1 MVSAAG
7 ARDLA
12 ALVGAE
18 TLAGRWG
25 DAVRQAQEDRDAIA
39 RARGQRDPRTTLDVP
54 DLLPTADELLERVI
68 SLAPTLHGLD
78 GALAPAALQL
88 LEERI
93 KRAGAGGEGGG
104 GGEANART
112 LAMLEHQ
119 RTTLREFEQRRDAL
133 ARKMEKALLALARLR
148 YEAKRLRGL

>member
-39 RARGQRDPRTTLDVP
+39 HARGQRDPRTTLDVP
-54 DLLPTADELLERVI
+54 DLLPTAEELLERVI

-93 KRAGAGGEGGG
+93 SRAGADG
-104 GGEANART
+104 GGEASART

-119 RTTLREFEQRRDAL
+119 RTTLREFEERRDAL

>member
-1 MVSAAG
+1 MVAAAG

-12 ALVGAE
+12 ALVGAD

-25 DAVRQAQEDRDAIA
+25 DAVRQAHQDRDAIA
-39 RARGQRDPRTTLDVP
+39 VARGQRDPGTTLDVP

-68 SLAPTLHGLD
+68 SLAPTLHALD
-78 GALAPAALQL
+78 TALAPGTVQL
-88 LEERI
+88 LDERI
-93 KRAGAGGEGGG
+93 ARASGDPGS
-104 GGEANART
+104 EASARS

-119 RTTLREFEQRRDAL
+119 RTTLNELGSRRDLL

-148 YEAKRLRGL
+148 YEAKRLRGR

>member
-1 MVSAAG
+1 MSAAG

-25 DAVRQAQEDRDAIA
+25 QAVRQAQEDRDAIA

-93 KRAGAGGEGGG
+93 
-104 GGEANART
+104 ART
-112 LAMLEHQ
+112 RGDGDSEVNVRTRTMLEHQ
-119 RTTLREFEQRRDAL
+119 RATLREFEDRRELL
-133 ARKMEKALLALARLR
+133 AKKMEKALLALARLR

>member
-1 MVSAAG
+1 MVPAAG

-12 ALVGAE
+12 ALVGAG

-39 RARGQRDPRTTLDVP
+39 VARGQRDPRTTLDVP
-54 DLLPTADELLERVI
+54 DLLPTAEELLDRVI

-78 GALAPAALQL
+78 DALAPAAMQALD
-88 LEERI
+88 ERI
-93 KRAGAGGEGGG
+93 ARATDDSAS
-104 GGEANART
+104 EASVRS

-119 RTTLREFEQRRDAL
+119 RATLRELETRRDVL

>member
-12 ALVGAE
+12 ALVGAD

-25 DAVRQAQEDRDAIA
+25 DTVRQAQEDRDAIA
-39 RARGQRDPRTTLDVP
+39 VARGQRDPRTTLAVP
-54 DLLPTADELLERVI
+54 DLLPIAEELFDRVI

-78 GALAPAALQL
+78 RALAPATLQTL
-88 LEERI
+88 DDQI
-93 KRAGAGGEGGG
+93 TRAAGDSAN
-104 GGEANART
+104 EASVRS
-112 LAMLEHQ
+112 LAILEHQ
-119 RTTLREFEQRRDAL
+119 RTTLRELETRRDLL

-148 YEAKRLRGL
+148 YEAKRLRGR

>member
-1 MVSAAG
+1 MPAAG

-25 DAVRQAQEDRDAIA
+25 QAVRQAQEDRDAIA

-54 DLLPTADELLERVI
+54 DLLPIAEELFDRVI

-78 GALAPAALQL
+78 GALAPSALQL

-93 KRAGAGGEGGG
+93 DRTRNDGDD
-104 GGEANART
+104 EANVRT
-112 LAMLEHQ
+112 RAMLEHQ
-119 RTTLREFEQRRDAL
+119 RATLREFAERRDLL
-133 ARKMEKALLALARLR
+133 AKKMEKALLALARLR

>member
-1 MVSAAG
+1 MSAAG

-25 DAVRQAQEDRDAIA
+25 QAVRQAQEDRDAIA

-54 DLLPTADELLERVI
+54 DLLPTAEELLERVI

-93 KRAGAGGEGGG
+93 
-104 GGEANART
+104 ART
-112 LAMLEHQ
+112 RGDGDSEVSVRTRTMLEHQ
-119 RTTLREFEQRRDAL
+119 RETLREFEQRRDLL
-133 ARKMEKALLALARLR
+133 AKKMEKALLALARLR

>member
-25 DAVRQAQEDRDAIA
+25 NSVRQAQEDRDAIA
-39 RARGQRDPRTTLDVP
+39 VARGQRDPRTVLDVP
-54 DLLPTADELLERVI
+54 DLLPTAEELLERVI

-78 GALAPAALQL
+78 AALAPGAIQL
-88 LEERI
+88 LDERI
-93 KRAGAGGEGGG
+93 TRASRDPESDSSVRSL
-104 GGEANART
+104 E
-112 LAMLEHQ
+112 MLEHQ
-119 RTTLREFEQRRDAL
+119 RSTLRDLESRRDQL

-148 YEAKRLRGL
+148 YEAKRLRGR

>member
-1 MVSAAG
+1 MVAAAG
-7 ARDLA
+7 ARNLA

-25 DAVRQAQEDRDAIA
+25 DAVRQAHEDRDAIA
-39 RARGQRDPRTTLDVP
+39 VAKGQRDPRTVLDVP
-54 DLLPTADELLERVI
+54 DLLPTAEELLERVI

-78 GALAPAALQL
+78 SALTPNAMQL

-93 KRAGAGGEGGG
+93 TRAASDPGS
-104 GGEANART
+104 EASARS
-112 LAMLEHQ
+112 LAMLEHH
-119 RTTLREFEQRRDAL
+119 RTALRELEARRDLL

-148 YEAKRLRGL
+148 YEAKRLRGR

>member
-1 MVSAAG
+1 MAPAAG

-25 DAVRQAQEDRDAIA
+25 DAVRKAQDDRDAIA
-39 RARGQRDPRTTLDVP
+39 VARGQRDPRTTLDTP

-68 SLAPTLHGLD
+68 ALAPTLHGLD
-78 GALAPAALQL
+78 GALAPGALQL
-88 LEERI
+88 LDERI
-93 KRAGAGGEGGG
+93 APAAGNGES
-104 GGEANART
+104 ESAARSR
-112 LAMLEHQ
+112 AMLEHQ
-119 RTTLREFEQRRDAL
+119 RATLRELESRRDQL

-148 YEAKRLRGL
+148 YEAKRLRGR

>member
-54 DLLPTADELLERVI
+54 DLLPTAEELLDRVI

-93 KRAGAGGEGGG
+93 SRAAGDG
-104 GGEANART
+104 GGETSART

-119 RTTLREFEQRRDAL
+119 RTTLREFAERRDTL
-133 ARKMEKALLALARLR
+133 AKKMEKALLALARLR

>member
-25 DAVRQAQEDRDAIA
+25 NSVRQAQEDRDAIA
-39 RARGQRDPRTTLDVP
+39 VARGQRDPRTILDVP

-78 GALAPAALQL
+78 SALNPGAIQL
-88 LEERI
+88 LDERI
-93 KRAGAGGEGGG
+93 SRAASDPGTETSV
-104 GGEANART
+104 RT

-119 RTTLREFEQRRDAL
+119 RTTLRELESRRDLL

-148 YEAKRLRGL
+148 YEAKRLRGR

>member
-1 MVSAAG
+1 MVAAAG

-12 ALVGAE
+12 ALVGAD

-25 DAVRQAQEDRDAIA
+25 DSVRQAQDDRDAIA
-39 RARGQRDPRTTLDVP
+39 VARGQRHPMTTLDVP
-54 DLLPTADELLERVI
+54 DLLPTAEELLERVI

-78 GALAPAALQL
+78 SALAPGALQL
-88 LEERI
+88 LDERI
-93 KRAGAGGEGGG
+93 ARAASDPTS
-104 GGEANART
+104 EASARS

-119 RTTLREFEQRRDAL
+119 RTTLNELVSRRDLL

-148 YEAKRLRGL
+148 YEAKRLRGR

>member
-1 MVSAAG
+1 MVPAAG

-39 RARGQRDPRTTLDVP
+39 TARGQRDPMTTLDTP
-54 DLLPTADELLERVI
+54 DLLPTAEELLDRVI

-78 GALAPAALQL
+78 AALAPAALQL
-88 LEERI
+88 LDERI
-93 KRAGAGGEGGG
+93 ARATDDSSS
-104 GGEANART
+104 EASARS

-119 RTTLREFEQRRDAL
+119 RTTLRELESRRDQL

-148 YEAKRLRGL
+148 YEAKRLRGR

>member
-1 MVSAAG
+1 MTAAG

-12 ALVGAE
+12 VLVGAE

-25 DAVRQAQEDRDAIA
+25 NAVRQAQEDRDAIA

-54 DLLPTADELLERVI
+54 DLLPTAEELLERVI
-68 SLAPTLHGLD
+68 SLAPTLHSLD
-78 GALAPAALQL
+78 GALAPAALAL

-93 KRAGAGGEGGG
+93 SRAAKDSASEAGE
-104 GGEANART
+104 RT
-112 LAMLEHQ
+112 LTMLQ
-119 RTTLREFEQRRDAL
+119 RQRATLDEFAERRDLL
-133 ARKMEKALLALARLR
+133 AKKMEKALLALARLR

>member
-1 MVSAAG
+1 MSVPAAG

-12 ALVGAE
+12 ALVGAD

-25 DAVRQAQEDRDAIA
+25 EAVKKAQDDRDAIA
-39 RARGQRDPRTTLDVP
+39 VARGQRDPRTTLDTP

-78 GALAPAALQL
+78 AALAPDALRQL
-88 LEERI
+88 DERI
-93 KRAGAGGEGGG
+93 ARCSGDRAD
-104 GGEANART
+104 EAAART
-112 LAMLEHQ
+112 RAMLEHQ
-119 RTTLREFEQRRDAL
+119 RSTLRELDARRELL

-148 YEAKRLRGL
+148 YEAKRLRGR

>member
-1 MVSAAG
+1 MVPAAG

-12 ALVGAE
+12 ALVGAD

-39 RARGQRDPRTTLDVP
+39 VARGQRDPRTTLSVP
-54 DLLPTADELLERVI
+54 DLLPTAEELFDRVI

-78 GALAPAALQL
+78 RALAPAALQTL
-88 LEERI
+88 DDQI
-93 KRAGAGGEGGG
+93 TRAAGDSAN
-104 GGEANART
+104 EASARS
-112 LAMLEHQ
+112 LAILEHQ
-119 RTTLREFEQRRDAL
+119 RTTLRELEARRDQL

-148 YEAKRLRGL
+148 YQAKRLRGR

>member
-1 MVSAAG
+1 MAAAG

-39 RARGQRDPRTTLDVP
+39 AARGQRDPRTTLAVP
-54 DLLPTADELLERVI
+54 DLLPTAEELLDRVI

-78 GALAPAALQL
+78 GALAPAATQALD
-88 LEERI
+88 ERI
-93 KRAGAGGEGGG
+93 AKATDDSAS
-104 GGEANART
+104 EASARS
-112 LAMLEHQ
+112 LAILEHQ
-119 RTTLREFEQRRDAL
+119 RATLHDLESRRDTL

>member
-25 DAVRQAQEDRDAIA
+25 NSVRQAQEDRDAIA
-39 RARGQRDPRTTLDVP
+39 VARGQRDPRTVLDVP
-54 DLLPTADELLERVI
+54 DLLPTAEELLERVI

-78 GALAPAALQL
+78 SALTPGVLQL
-88 LEERI
+88 LDERI
-93 KRAGAGGEGGG
+93 ARAARDPDDEAGA
-104 GGEANART
+104 RS

-119 RTTLREFEQRRDAL
+119 RTTLRELESRRDLL

-148 YEAKRLRGL
+148 YEAKRLRGR

>member
-1 MVSAAG
+1 MVGAAG

-12 ALVGAE
+12 ALVGAD

-39 RARGQRDPRTTLDVP
+39 LARGQRDPRTTLDVP
-54 DLLPTADELLERVI
+54 DLLPTAEELLERVI

-78 GALAPAALQL
+78 SALTPGAVQL
-88 LEERI
+88 LDERI
-93 KRAGAGGEGGG
+93 SRAASDPGS
-104 GGEANART
+104 EASAHS

-119 RTTLREFEQRRDAL
+119 RTTLNELESRRDQL

-148 YEAKRLRGL
+148 YEAKRLRGR

>member
-1 MVSAAG
+1 MPAAG

-25 DAVRQAQEDRDAIA
+25 QAVRQAQDDRDAIA

-54 DLLPTADELLERVI
+54 DLLPTAEELLDRVI

-78 GALAPAALQL
+78 GALDPAALRL

-93 KRAGAGGEGGG
+93 ARATGDAARDGAGD
-104 GGEANART
+104 ASARART
-112 LAMLEHQ
+112 MLEHQ
-119 RTTLREFEQRRDAL
+119 RATLREFEERRDLL
-133 ARKMEKALLALARLR
+133 AKKMEKALLALARLR
-148 YEAKRLRGL
+148 YQAKRLRGL

>member
-1 MVSAAG
+1 MVPAAG
-7 ARDLA
+7 GRDLA

-18 TLAGRWG
+18 AMAGRWG

-39 RARGQRDPRTTLDVP
+39 TARRQRDPLTTLDTP

-68 SLAPTLHGLD
+68 SLAPTLHALD
-78 GALAPAALQL
+78 AALTPAAVQL
-88 LEERI
+88 LDERI
-93 KRAGAGGEGGG
+93 ARATDDNAS
-104 GGEANART
+104 EASARS

-119 RTTLREFEQRRDAL
+119 RTTLHELESRRDQL

-148 YEAKRLRGL
+148 YEAKRLRGR

>member
-25 DAVRQAQEDRDAIA
+25 NSVRQAQEDRDAIA
-39 RARGQRDPRTTLDVP
+39 VARGQRDPRTVLDVP
-54 DLLPTADELLERVI
+54 DLLPTADELLERVV

-78 GALAPAALQL
+78 SALAPGALQL
-88 LEERI
+88 LDERI
-93 KRAGAGGEGGG
+93 ARASRDAD
-104 GGEANART
+104 GEARSQS

-119 RTTLREFEQRRDAL
+119 RTTLRELESRRDLL

-148 YEAKRLRGL
+148 YEAKRLRGR

>member
-1 MVSAAG
+1 MVAAAG

-25 DAVRQAQEDRDAIA
+25 AAVRQAQEDRDAIA

-54 DLLPTADELLERVI
+54 DLLPTAEELLDRVI

-78 GALAPAALQL
+78 GALAPAALRL

-93 KRAGAGGEGGG
+93 ARAATAGDSD
-104 GGEANART
+104 ANERT
-112 LAMLEHQ
+112 RAMLEHQ
-119 RTTLREFEQRRDAL
+119 RSTLREFEERRDLL
-133 ARKMEKALLALARLR
+133 AGKVEKALLALARLR

>member
-1 MVSAAG
+1 MVPAAG

-25 DAVRQAQEDRDAIA
+25 DAVRQAQDDRDAIA
-39 RARGQRDPRTTLDVP
+39 IARGQRDPLTTIDTP
-54 DLLPTADELLERVI
+54 DLLPTAEELLDRVI

-88 LEERI
+88 LDERI
-93 KRAGAGGEGGG
+93 ARATDDSSS
-104 GGEANART
+104 EASARS

-119 RTTLREFEQRRDAL
+119 RTTLRELESRRDQL

-148 YEAKRLRGL
+148 YEAKRLRGR

>member
-1 MVSAAG
+1 MAAAG

-25 DAVRQAQEDRDAIA
+25 NAVRQAQEDRDAIA
-39 RARGQRDPRTTLDVP
+39 RARAQRDPRTTLDVP
-54 DLLPTADELLERVI
+54 DFLPTAEKLLDRVI
-68 SLAPTLHGLD
+68 SLAPTLHSLD
-78 GALAPAALQL
+78 GALAPAAVL
-88 LEERI
+88 LLDERI
-93 KRAGAGGEGGG
+93 SRARGDGAG
-104 GGEANART
+104 EASERT

-119 RTTLREFEQRRDAL
+119 RTTLHEFAERRDLL
-133 ARKMEKALLALARLR
+133 AKKMEKALLALARLR

>member
-1 MVSAAG
+1 MAPAAG
-7 ARDLA
+7 ARNLA

-25 DAVRQAQEDRDAIA
+25 NAVRQAQEDRDAIA
-39 RARGQRDPRTTLDVP
+39 RARNQRDPRTTLDVP
-54 DLLPTADELLERVI
+54 DLLPTAEELLDRVI

-78 GALAPAALQL
+78 GALDPAALAL
-88 LEERI
+88 LEERLG
-93 KRAGAGGEGGG
+93 RAARNDASEAGE
-104 GGEANART
+104 RT

-119 RTTLREFEQRRDAL
+119 RATLTEFAQRRDLL